1 MKHNDAIET
10 TIAVS
15 ARRRT
20 GCSREIQMNSMRK
33 ALCFVTALLLAVFAA
48 PGFAGNSPTKM
59 FSVTL
64 SAAAAAAGQQVVT
77 ATFFNQ
83 TPSGGN
89 STINSVIL
97 YAPSPLKFID
107 ATTPQG
113 GTFSIA
119 PDGSSVSV
127 INMPGI
133 KAGQTPPASWSMTV
147 TLDASAAPACKSTD
161 YPWPTPYASTGN
173 TPTTVGGV
181 PFAFQAGISN
191 ITTTLSSPCSYSLN
205 ITPSTVT
212 AGTSLQSMTATYA
225 NPSSNATSFGSLKL
239 TAPSGFTIVSATPPS
254 GAATIAA
261 GGGSVTVSG
270 ITLAPGGT
278 FALALSVNV
287 NCTAATASWGSAVWS
302 GTPVGTGNA
311 ASIDASSSTTT
322 TVTPS
327 PCTYRLTVTPSPVTA
342 GTSAQSMT
350 ATYANPSSNGTSFG
364 SLSLTAPSGFTIVSA
379 TPPTGTVVVAAGG
392 GSVTVSGITSLASG
406 GTFALAL
413 SVNVNCSATTGNW
426 VSVVS
431 SGTTVNTGTAAT
443 LDAGSSS
450 TQTAVTG
457 GCSFKFLT
465 QPSNALK
472 NAAISPAIVVGLVD
486 SSNNV
491 VTTFAGQV
499 TLTQKSGPGTLSG
512 TLGPVAAVNGQAT
525 FNSVMASAIGDYV
538 LKATSGSLTV
548 DSNLFTIYDGELNCR
563 PTAPFN
569 FSDPNVNVTD
579 PNESG
584 YAAGSRG
591 YWNKD
596 GMNCVPILYTF
607 TNTIL
612 STDETKKNTVH
623 LAWDTATQQHPAFTY
638 SMTWQAED
646 VDNPSNPDSQGAANY
661 GWPVPRR
668 PYVYWLPTD
677 ASVTVIPTGSVPA
690 LTCVSTDLPAPYAML
705 DANIGDNVTTI
716 TVDVPP
722 ITPAPPAPPAPPYPT
737 STLPPAGDSTAS
749 PPTLAAFPIVI
760 DTERMKVTKV
770 VQGPNAGQYTLTVV
784 RGDGLTQRAAHV
796 KVDAS
801 KITLYNPTGQTYV
814 MSTPLPIDSNPASPN
829 YNVQVP
835 MCVVNHGWMAAGSN
849 PITGIPQIRYFTTV
863 YDIGDGWVTIPR

>member
-1 MKHNDAIET
+1 M
-10 TIAVS
+10 IAPS

-20 GCSREIQMNSMRK
+20 RCPREIRMNSLRK
-33 ALCFVTALLLAVFAA
+33 ALCVVTALVLAAFAA
-48 PGFAGNSPTKM
+48 PGFAAKSPTKM

-64 SAAAAAAGQQVVT
+64 SAAPAAAGQQVVT
-77 ATFFNQ
+77 ATYFNQ

-97 YAPSPLKFID
+97 YAPAGLKFVD
-107 ATTPQG
+107 ASTPDG
-113 GTFSIA
+113 GTALLA

-147 TLDASAAPACKSTD
+147 TLDASAAPACASTN
-161 YPWPTPYASTGN
+161 YTWPQPYASTGN

-181 PFAFQAGISN
+181 PFEFQAGLSTIN
-191 ITTTLSSPCSYSLN
+191 TTLSSPCTYSLN
-205 ITPSTVT
+205 VAPSTVS
-212 AGTSLQSMTATYA
+212 AGTSSQSMTATYT
-225 NPSSNATSFGSLKL
+225 NPSSNATSFGSLSL
-239 TAPSGFTIVSATPPS
+239 TAPTGFKIVSASPPS
-254 GAATIAA
+254 GTATVAT
-261 GGGSVTVSG
+261 GGGSVSVAG
-270 ITLAPGGT
+270 ITLAPGAS
-278 FALALSVNV
+278 FVLNFSVDV
-287 NCTAATASWGSAVWS
+287 NCTATTASWGSAVWS
-302 GTPVGTGNA
+302 GTPVGNGNA
-311 ASIDASSSTTT
+311 ASLDTTSSSTTT
-322 TVTPS
+322 TVTAS
-327 PCTYRLTVTPSPVTA
+327 PCTYRLSVTPSPVTA

-350 ATYANPSSNGTSFG
+350 ATYTNPASNGTSFG

-379 TPPTGTVVVAAGG
+379 TPPSGTATVAAGG
-392 GSVTVSGITSLASG
+392 GSVTVAGITLAPG

-413 SVNVNCSATTGNW
+413 SVNVNCSAATGNW
-426 VSVVS
+426 DSAVW
-431 SGTTVNTGTAAT
+431 SGTPVGTGIAASR
-443 LDAGSSS
+443 DASSVI
-450 TQTAVTG
+450 QTTVTG

-472 NAAISPAIVVGLVD
+472 NTAISPAIVVGLVD

-491 VTTFAGQV
+491 VTTFTGQV
-499 TLTQKSGPGTLSG
+499 TLTRKSGPGTLSG
-512 TLGPVAAVNGQAT
+512 TLGPIAAVNGEAT
-525 FNSVMASAIGDYV
+525 FNSVMGSAIGDYV
-538 LKATSGSLTV
+538 LTATSGSLTV
-548 DSNLFTIYDGELNCR
+548 DSNLFTLYDGELNCS
-563 PTAPFN
+563 PTPPFN
-569 FSDPNVNVTD
+569 FRDPNVNVTD

-612 STDETKKNTVH
+612 STDDAKKNTVH

-646 VDNPSNPDSQGAANY
+646 VDNPSNPDSKGAANY

-677 ASVTVIPTGSVPA
+677 ASVTVIPTGSVPG

-705 DANIGDNVTTI
+705 DADIGTGATI
-716 TVDVPP
+716 IVDVPP
-722 ITPAPPAPPAPPYPT
+722 IAPTGYPT
-737 STLPPAGDSTAS
+737 STLPPPGDSTLS

-760 DTERMKVTKV
+760 DTERMKVTKL
-770 VQGPNAGQYTLTVV
+770 VQGPNAGQYTLTVI
-784 RGDGLTQRAAHV
+784 RGDGGTQIAAHV
-796 KVDAS
+796 RLNAS
-801 KITLYNPTGQTYV
+801 NVTIYNTTGQTYV
-814 MSTPLPIDSNPASPN
+814 MGTPLPLDPATG
-829 YNVQVP
+829 VQVP
-835 MCVVNHGWMAAGSN
+835 MCVINHGWMAAGSN
-849 PITGIPQIRYFTTV
+849 PVTGIPQIRYFTTV